1 MSGLKTVESWAKRAG
16 VVLIGGALILSTM
29 GLGGCNNKLK
39 EENEMLRTENA
50 ELKERSLTAEQRAV
64 AASGQVENLSRQN
77 QDLSSQL
84 AAKQQELATR
94 AQPAPGADAGFYGS
108 DTAGGSTARS
118 GGGRSGGGASNRSAN
133 RTIEISGDV
142 LFASGQVTL
151 KPESRREL
159 DQVVRRI
166 QREFP
171 DSNLIIEGHT
181 DSDPIRKS
189 RFKSNEA
196 LSKARADA
204 VAAYLAQKGIS
215 RSRIDTVG
223 KGSSEPRRTKAA
235 SRRVEIIVVD

>member
-16 VVLIGGALILSTM
+16 VVLIGGALLLSTM

-94 AQPAPGADAGFYGS
+94 AQPAPGADAGFYGT
-108 DTAGGSTARS
+108 D
-118 GGGRSGGGASNRSAN
+118 SGGGAVRAGSGSGGRPSSGRSAS